1 MRYFDLLGKRFRY
14 GGRGPEHFDCYGLV
28 MEMYRRQG
36 IDLPEY
42 ESFADPRLIDAGLS
56 DGRERWVT
64 GIEAPEAGCMVMFRV
79 HPPYVSHIG
88 VMLDSLRFIH
98 IMHKTGV
105 AVERIDSL
113 LWRDKLAGFY
123 RYNPHE

>member
-1 MRYFDLLGKRFRY
+1 MRYFDLLGKTFRY
-14 GGRGPEHFDCYGLV
+14 GGRGPDHYDCYGLV
-28 MEMYRRQG
+28 MELYRRQG

-64 GIEAPEAGCMVMFRV
+64 GIDQPEPGCMVMFRI

-98 IMHKTGV
+98 IMHKTSV
-105 AVERIDSL
+105 VVERIDSL
-113 LWRDKLAGFY
+113 LWRDKLAGYY
-123 RYNPHE
+123 RYNAHG